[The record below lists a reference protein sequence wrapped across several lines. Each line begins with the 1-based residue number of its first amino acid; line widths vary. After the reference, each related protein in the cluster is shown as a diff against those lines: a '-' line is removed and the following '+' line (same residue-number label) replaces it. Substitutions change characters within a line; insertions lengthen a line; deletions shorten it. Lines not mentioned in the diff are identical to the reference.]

1 MLRRKPAGLP
11 LPRAA
16 DGWIVLACDVGNW
29 LRPEAVTSAERL
41 FKQTLGWTAPKLRAH
56 QHPVGEQSE
65 TDTTKSAAKR
75 QAA

>member
-41 FKQTLGWTAPKLRAH
+41 FKQTLGWTDAH